1 MTTMLF
7 KTNARH
13 EGSDPKAEPA
23 SGFRARRLSCL
34 SEIERIGSKL
44 GRLYTHN
51 SDLAATD
58 PFGEVD
64 YLPKRRLRVLHEA
77 FKEGI

>member
-1 MTTMLF
+1 MLF
-7 KTNARH
+7 KIRARH
-13 EGSDPKAEPA
+13 EGSGRKAEPA
-23 SGFRARRLSCL
+23 SGFRARRLSRL

-44 GRLYTHN
+44 GRLYTDN
-51 SDLAATD
+51 DDPAASDA
-58 PFGEVD
+58 FQEVE